1 MVRIRSSLRDIDNQP
16 RRDFALRPR
25 PSLLVNKFQKGLN
38 LGAKRK
44 ETILVSQDGC
54 IRGCQIADDA
64 GVNLLRVIPD
74 NDALVLDLFGDQVYE
89 IFSYLARFKSAYLLT

>member
-1 MVRIRSSLRDIDNQP
+1 MRLRPCLGDIENQSW
-16 RRDFALRPR
+16 RDFALRPR

-54 IRGCQIADDA
+54 IRDCQIADDA
-64 GVNLLRVIPD
+64 GLNLLQVIPD

-89 IFSYLARFKSAYLLT
+89 IFSYLAHFKSAYLLT